1 MRTTTEDAPVPA
13 PARAPGGT
21 TLSRRQFAALSFF
34 TGAGLALGVAPSPAL
49 ARALRLHADPTPF
62 SWKEIAPGVKV
73 AGEQGGNALVLVAGG
88 QALLVDCKNPPYGP
102 ALRRDASAM
111 GGTLTTVVNTHH
123 HADHTGGNAA
133 FTNNL
138 SVIAHEKGAP
148 RTKAQIVRYKAALE
162 GVPAD
167 SEFSKDPRAMLDAL
181 ASRGEDAWAPTRT
194 ITTREELQIGG
205 ERVVLEPIGPAH
217 TDNDL
222 AVFLPGKNIL
232 HTGDLCFHKLH
243 PFVDPSGG
251 SDIEG
256 WIRACDRLMQI
267 ANASTVVVPGH
278 GEVTD
283 RAGLEGQKK
292 FLVAL
297 REFVTKQIRDGRTA
311 EEVREMRVPG
321 YETLGFEQ
329 IRPFT
334 MSGAYAVLK
343 GAAGDR

>member
-1 MRTTTEDAPVPA
+1 MDAQA
-13 PARAPGGT
+13 PT
-21 TLSRRQFAALSFF
+21 TLSRRQFAALTFF
-34 TGAGLALGVAPSPAL
+34 AAAGATLGIAPSPAL
-49 ARALRLHADPTPF
+49 ARALSRASDPTPF
-62 SWKEIAPGVKV
+62 SWKEVAPGVKI
-73 AGEQGGNALVLVAGG
+73 ASEQGGNALVLVAGG

-138 SVIAHEKGAP
+138 SVIAHEKGAA
-148 RTKAQIVRYKAALE
+148 RTKGQIARYKAALE

-167 SEFSKDPRAMLDAL
+167 SEFAKDARAMLEAL
-181 ASRGEDAWAPTRT
+181 SSRAEAAWAPTRT
-194 ITTREELQIGG
+194 ISTKEELQIGG

-217 TDNDL
+217 TDNDV
-222 AVFLPGKNIL
+222 AVFLPGKNVL

-267 ANASTVVVPGH
+267 ANGSTVVVPGH

-283 RAGLEGQKK
+283 RAGIEGQKK

-297 REFVTKQIRDGRTA
+297 RDFVTKQIRDGRTA

-321 YETLGFEQ
+321 YESLGFEQ

-343 GAAGDR
+343 SAMGNGR

>member
-1 MRTTTEDAPVPA
+1 M
-13 PARAPGGT
+13 
-21 TLSRRQFAALSFF
+21 
-34 TGAGLALGVAPSPAL
+34 
-49 ARALRLHADPTPF
+49 
-62 SWKEIAPGVKV
+62 KV

-138 SVIAHEKGAP
+138 AVVAHAKGAP
-148 RTKAQIVRYKAALE
+148 RTRAQIARYKAALE
-162 GVPAD
+162 GLPAD
-167 SEFSKDPRAMLDAL
+167 SEFSKDARAMLDAL

-256 WIRACDRLMQI
+256 WIARATGSCRSPTRAPSSCPATARSPTARGSKARRSSSCAARLRDEADPRRAHRRGSPRDARARLRDARIRADQ
-267 ANASTVVVPGH
+267 AVHDERGLH
-278 GEVTD
+278 GAQAE
-283 RAGLEGQKK
+283 RPEH
-292 FLVAL
+292 AL
-297 REFVTKQIRDGRTA
+297 TA
-311 EEVREMRVPG
+311 EASF
-321 YETLGFEQ
+321 L
-329 IRPFT
+329 
-334 MSGAYAVLK
+334 
-343 GAAGDR
+343 